1 MTKTTRRMMKGLEC
15 TYNTHS
21 GDWYTFTQKH
31 VPLTIDVALWMCL
44 RRHKFIRRGQLSAN
58 IRINWMTSTKNSKL
72 DERSNQFD
80 FCAVGGRRVVAC
92 MGFFYCILY
101 NIFMFLPG
109 KASLSNTQWYSQNHS
124 ITSYHHFIVYFM
136 SKRQLDCYIFL
147 WIFLTYTFP
156 LFLSFH
162 ILIQNS

>member
-21 GDWYTFTQKH
+21 GDWYTYTQKH

-44 RRHKFIRRGQLSAN
+44 RRHKLTRRGQLSAN
-58 IRINWMTSTKNSKL
+58 IRINWMASTMNSKL

-92 MGFFYCILY
+92 MGFFYCILLIY
-101 NIFMFLPG
+101 SCSYPERLPCQTHNDILKITPSHHTITLLFILCQKGNWIVIF
-109 KASLSNTQWYSQNHS
+109 
-124 ITSYHHFIVYFM
+124 VYEF
-136 SKRQLDCYIFL
+136 
-147 WIFLTYTFP
+147 FLTYTFP